1 MTERDTG
8 SGDDAASVQPSLSEV
23 SSLGLNALL
32 AEVIER
38 LEDTR
43 DAGNRLQ
50 GLLEAVV
57 AVAAGLELQQTLR
70 RIVQAAADLVD
81 AEFGALGV
89 LAPAGGIVEFITVGV
104 DQEVVDAI
112 GHPPEGRGILGLLV
126 DQPAPIRLDD
136 LTTHPQ
142 VYGFPPNH
150 PPMRTFLGVP
160 VRVRGE
166 VFGNLYLT
174 ERRGGGSF
182 DLEDE
187 QVVVALAAAAGV
199 AIENARLYEEAQ
211 MRAAWLRASSDIVTA
226 VLRGSSPEDV
236 LDLVAGSAREVAVA
250 DLATL
255 ALPVAEGTLV
265 VEHASG
271 DDAKDFVGRTVPSG
285 FAGEQVSHTHQAL
298 VLDDVSGDA
307 AVKSLYAGAYGPAM
321 FVPLVTTGRTLG
333 TLVLANRRGGRMFT
347 AEEFVMAE
355 AFAAQ
360 AALALV
366 LAEAQREQ
374 ERLAVLEDRD
384 RIGRD
389 LHDLVIQRL
398 FATGMMLQGASRLA
412 GAETDVSERI
422 ERAVGELDA
431 TILEVRSTIFAL
443 HEARADQPTGLRGR
457 VLRELAQAAHSLGFE
472 PTIRFDGPIDSVVS
486 DAVGEH
492 VVAAVREALSNV
504 ARHARA
510 TWARVSLSV
519 DDTDVVLIVT
529 DNGVGLNHPGGRRSG
544 LANLAS
550 RAERLGGL
558 CRTEP
563 AGPTGEGTRL
573 IWRAPARG
581 APTES

>member
-1 MTERDTG
+1 MSAGEPEQPPADPTG
-8 SGDDAASVQPSLSEV
+8 RPTSLVEM
-23 SSLGLNALL
+23 SSLGLNTLL

-81 AEFGALGV
+81 ARYGALGV
-89 LAPAGGIVEFITVGV
+89 LAPTGGIVEFITVGM
-104 DQEVVDAI
+104 DDAVVDAI
-112 GHPPEGRGILGLLV
+112 GAAPQGRGILGLLV
-126 DQPAPIRLDD
+126 DHPAPLRLDD
-136 LTTHPQ
+136 LGAHPHA
-142 VYGFPPNH
+142 YGFPENH
-150 PPMRTFLGVP
+150 PPMRSFLGVP
-160 VRVRGE
+160 IRVRGE

-174 ERRGGGSF
+174 ERRAGGSF
-182 DLEDE
+182 DREDE

-211 MRAAWLRASSDIVTA
+211 MRAAWLRASTDIVTA
-226 VLRGSSPEDV
+226 VLRVSAPGDV
-236 LDLVAGSAREVAVA
+236 LDLVARSARAVA
-250 DLATL
+250 GADLSTI
-255 ALPVAEGTLV
+255 ALPMGDGTLV

-271 DDAKDFVGRTVPSG
+271 PDAKDFVGRTVPSG
-285 FAGEQVSHTHQAL
+285 FAGDEVRRSQQAM
-298 VLDDVSGDA
+298 VVDDVSEEA
-307 AVKSLYAGAYGPAM
+307 SVQSLYAGAYGPAM
-321 FVPLVTTGRTLG
+321 FVPLVTNERTLG
-333 TLVLANRRGGRMFT
+333 TLVLANHRGGRTFT

-355 AFAAQ
+355 AFAGQ

-366 LAEAQREQ
+366 LADAQREQ

-412 GAETDVSERI
+412 GGDSDVSARI
-422 ERAVGELDA
+422 ERAVGELDD

-443 HEARADQPTGLRGR
+443 HEGRGDGPTGLRGR
-457 VLRELAQAAHSLGFE
+457 VLRELAQAAHSLGYE
-472 PTIRFDGPIDSVVS
+472 PTIRFDGPIDSVVP
-486 DAVGEH
+486 DDIAEH
-492 VVAAVREALSNV
+492 VIAAVREALSNV
-504 ARHARA
+504 ARHAKA

-529 DNGVGLNHPGGRRSG
+529 DNGVGLNHERGRRSG
-544 LANLAS
+544 LANLTS
-550 RAERLGGL
+550 RAERLGGS

-563 AGPTGEGTRL
+563 AEPAGGGTRL
-573 IWRAPARG
+573 IWRAPAR
-581 APTES
+581 